1 MPLVHSTTQ
10 SERSVAAT
18 GRRIRSG
25 RARPDG
31 QSTAEHRWKHHCH
44 QVLGSF
50 EDPRPGQEHADAV
63 DAAGRGDPGSGVRR
77 GSVGGVGGGGRRE
90 GPGGKRL
97 CVGHGRLG
105 GGGRGRAGCRTHV
118 QNGQGR
124 RRRTRHLVLCGTAQI
139 HGRQARC
146 LRRLASLSP
155 RLLRVQ
161 QVLHCPPSMPVPGS

>member
-31 QSTAEHRWKHHCH
+31 QSTAASVGILAEHGWKH
-44 QVLGSF
+44 QG
-50 EDPRPGQEHADAV
+50 PAPGQEHADPV

-77 GSVGGVGGGGRRE
+77 GSVSGVSGGGRRE